1 MARIRGPG
9 CYRFLYLIKPGC
21 APLRR
26 RAPGSA
32 VGADPAFGPLRPR
45 CAYARPCANAAG
57 CYALITAHTSPV
69 KSCLRRGA
77 QAPRWRGAV
86 RECRRSGGVRGG
98 SHPACHRPRQSRAD
112 AAHGVQVV
120 RTVARSTWTP
130 WTTPAPRSVGRRQT
144 GWELRRVVGRR
155 GETRTCSA
163 NNQSSSS
170 DDEPRRTENTKTAIS
185 VRMTRTATS
194 PCVGG
199 RRNLPARGHHAATAV
214 MTEGCWSLGSLS
226 PWESPQ
232 LWLSAPGLSTR
243 YPSQSTKSTAPSFTL
258 VERGARTYRG
268 SCVRFPER

>member
-1 MARIRGPG
+1 
-9 CYRFLYLIKPGC
+9 
-21 APLRR
+21 
-26 RAPGSA
+26 
-32 VGADPAFGPLRPR
+32 
-45 CAYARPCANAAG
+45 
-57 CYALITAHTSPV
+57 
-69 KSCLRRGA
+69 
-77 QAPRWRGAV
+77 
-86 RECRRSGGVRGG
+86 VRGG

-268 SCVRFPER
+268 RSGRSSTRVNARIAAVSGYLGRPAPAGCRRAVRPGRRRRSQWDGQVSVQVWHAGSLLRETGITHAGDH